1 MRSSSVLFS
10 QKFKERK
17 GLYEK
22 LWMLFSTKIEEG
34 WVKNLKKRR
43 VCLRNYGGLERHLRP
58 SLHSQGNSVDG
69 SPAFPPFPPTPT
81 PVVQHQHQHQYHQ
94 HQRQHKRSNTNTHA
108 NTNTN
113 DTLFEQLIYYVV
125 SVSVLNWI
133 FFTFSVALFSKRECG
148 GRATQF

>member
-81 PVVQHQHQHQYHQ
+81 PVVQHQHQYHQ

-113 DTLFEQLIYYVV
+113 DTLSPTKPTLMPTPTPTP
-125 SVSVLNWI
+125 
-133 FFTFSVALFSKRECG
+133 FFAFFLPFWTPHILCCKC
-148 GRATQF
+148 

>member
-17 GLYEK
+17 GLYEE
-22 LWMLFSTKIEEG
+22 LWMLFSTKLEEG

-113 DTLFEQLIYYVV
+113 DTL
-125 SVSVLNWI
+125 SPTKPTPMPTPPPTPTPTPTP
-133 FFTFSVALFSKRECG
+133 FFAFFLPF
-148 GRATQF
+148 